1 MDDRSRVV
9 MAALVGAS
17 IGGVMGC
24 LYLTEDGRRL
34 RDEIEPVLDD
44 VVTEIRRWRRTL
56 EKARAASTEAWSAIH
71 DVVGDESSRPAPW
84 EAA

>member
-1 MDDRSRVV
+1 MDDRARVV
-9 MAALVGAS
+9 LATLVGAS
-17 IGGVMGC
+17 IGGIVGC
-24 LYLTEDGRRL
+24 LYLTKDGRRL

-56 EKARAASTEAWSAIH
+56 EKAREASTEAWRAIN
-71 DVVGDESSRPAPW
+71 DVVGEESSRTAPW